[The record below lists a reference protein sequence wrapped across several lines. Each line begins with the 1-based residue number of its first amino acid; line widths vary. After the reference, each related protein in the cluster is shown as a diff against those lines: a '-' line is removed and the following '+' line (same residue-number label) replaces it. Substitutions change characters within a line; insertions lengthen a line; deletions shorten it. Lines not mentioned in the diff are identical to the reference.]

1 MPKGAASDLAYR
13 LLYRYRELGVV
24 SSILIL
30 AAVFYQLNSNFLS
43 LNSLASIASIAAELG
58 IIAIGIA
65 FLMIAGAF
73 ALSVGAVFAV
83 APMLA
88 IWLLNAGAPFP
99 VAVLAALGLGALVG
113 LVNAMVTILG
123 RIPSFIVTLGVMWVI
138 RGVMLAVT
146 GGFPMRLEADVEWLW
161 IFSKPIIGDLRI
173 SALWFLGLALLFHFI
188 LNWTPYGNWVQAVGG
203 SPATARALGVN
214 VARVKTI
221 NFVISG
227 TLAALAGL
235 IAMSRFKIVE
245 PTAGVGMELEAI
257 ASAVIGGCSLAGGV
271 GTILGA
277 ALAAFLVGEIRVGLV
292 LAGAPAYWYI
302 GFVGLLLIVVGI
314 INLRVGR
321 RV

>member
-1 MPKGAASDLAYR
+1 VGSRSVRGALYG
-13 LLYRYRELGVV
+13 LLFKYREVGVV
-24 SSILIL
+24 SSILFL
-30 AAVFYQLNSNFLS
+30 AVVFYQFNRDFLT
-43 LNSLASIASIAAELG
+43 LDTGASIASIAAELG

-65 FLMIAGAF
+65 FLMIAGEF
-73 ALSVGAVFAV
+73 DLSVGAVYAV

-88 IWLLNAGAPFP
+88 IWLLNNGTPFP
-99 VAVLAALGLGALVG
+99 LAVLAALALGGMVG
-113 LVNAMVTILG
+113 LFNATVTLVG
-123 RIPSFIVTLGVMWVI
+123 RIPSFIVTLGTMWMI
-138 RGVMLAVT
+138 RGIMLAVT
-146 GGFPMRLEADVEWLW
+146 GGFPVRLEADVEWLW
-161 IFSKPIIGDLRI
+161 IFSEPILGDLRI

-188 LNWTPYGNWVQAVGG
+188 LMGTPYGNWVQAVGG

-214 VARVKTI
+214 VALVKTV

-227 TLAALAGL
+227 VLAALAGL

-245 PTAGVGMELEAI
+245 PTAGVGLELEAI
-257 ASAVIGGCSLAGGV
+257 ASAVIGGSSLAGGV

-292 LAGAPAYWYI
+292 LVGAPAYWYI